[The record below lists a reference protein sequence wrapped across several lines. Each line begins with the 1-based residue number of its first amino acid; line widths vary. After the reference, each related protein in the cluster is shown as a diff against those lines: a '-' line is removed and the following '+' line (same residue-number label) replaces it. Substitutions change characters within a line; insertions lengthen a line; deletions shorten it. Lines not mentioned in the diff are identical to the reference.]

1 LNHGPDYAPHAGRA
15 VHDNDISRHNSLLG
29 KLGVRR
35 KNDAIGRRAPHPFS
49 ALPAIR
55 HGFDLV
61 AQSALLPQA
70 SSDKSLVCM
79 THCHIRNYILKSIRI
94 TENISTPHIDFHDN
108 N

>member
-15 VHDNDISRHNSLLG
+15 VHYNDISRHDSLLG
-29 KLGVRR
+29 KLGVHM
-35 KNDAIGRRAPHPFS
+35 KNDAIGQRTPHPFS
-49 ALPAIR
+49 ALPTIR

-61 AQSALLPQA
+61 AHSALFPHA
-70 SSDKSLVCM
+70 SSYKSLVCM
-79 THCHIRNYILKSIRI
+79 AHCHIKNYILKSIRI